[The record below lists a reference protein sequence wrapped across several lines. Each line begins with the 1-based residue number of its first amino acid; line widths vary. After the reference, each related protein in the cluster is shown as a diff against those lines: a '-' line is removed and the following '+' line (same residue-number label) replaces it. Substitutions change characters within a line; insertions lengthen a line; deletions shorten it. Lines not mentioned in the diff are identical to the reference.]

1 MSPVAKTGRGWWLP
15 MLSPLHKSVLLTG
28 FLDVESRLKQM
39 EALLV
44 QGTRRYPLNEYVGD
58 LSPTETKVVADY
70 FARIRSTMQTCLEK
84 HRIPIEVRPTSLRW
98 ALQCGMTMLDV
109 ALSDLG
115 PKRLQGYGSID
126 EAGRQEVQSIQQELT
141 RLTDRVS
148 AYLSERLG
156 HDLPERLAR
165 LEAAPGSVAVLTLLN
180 QVLMRWQLVEFRP
193 ALDAI
198 VQRLESPQYEIAVF
212 GRVSSGKSSLLN
224 HIARM
229 DLLPVGVTPITAV
242 PTRLMRGDSCS
253 AFVQCAEVSQRR
265 IDPKELIEYASEE
278 RNPGNYKHVTGITVS
293 VPSPRLRDG
302 VVLVDTPGIGS
313 LATSGSEE
321 TFAYL
326 PRCDL
331 SVVLIDAGSNLN
343 DDDLSLL
350 RALYEAGIPAQ
361 VLLSKA
367 DLLKPADRQR
377 VLQYVGE
384 QLRRGLNLELTVHP
398 VSIVGQDAALLDAW
412 FEREIEPLWERHRTL
427 VEKSLHRKIAGLRE
441 SVIAVLK
448 TLLAKRRGTYPR
460 SYDGAALSMVERLL
474 DDADAAI
481 ERTEA
486 GRRKWS
492 ADATAMVAI
501 ILQDAARALEESS
514 RHGGSTGSSPV
525 GQVVQQTFVQIGQT
539 AREVVVNLQRT
550 LIRIL
555 ESLAKAA
562 PLVKTETAAI
572 RNAGLGALPTVD
584 LAPLL
589 ATCDCTI
596 PNWALMSGA
605 TTRWMA
611 QRTVEKRLAG
621 RLQQYVRL
629 YNTQLQVWLRDSIA
643 QVVEPY
649 RSQAEVFREQLRRL
663 TTSEAE
669 PGTTADTASLV
680 HDLQELEQADA
691 HQAEMV
697 AQ

>member
-1 MSPVAKTGRGWWLP
+1 
-15 MLSPLHKSVLLTG
+15 MLTPLHKHVLLTG

-84 HRIPIEVRPTSLRW
+84 HHIPIEVRPTSLRW
-98 ALQCGMTMLDV
+98 AVQCGMTMLDV
-109 ALSDLG
+109 ALADLG

-165 LEAAPGSVAVLTLLN
+165 LEAAPGSVAMLSLLN
-180 QVLMRWQLVEFRP
+180 LVVMRWQLVEFRP
-193 ALDAI
+193 ALDTI

-224 HIARM
+224 HIAGM
-229 DLLPVGVTPITAV
+229 DILPVGVTPVTAV
-242 PTRLMRGDSCS
+242 PTRLVRGDSSS
-253 AFVQCAEVSQRR
+253 ALVYCAETNPRR
-265 IDPKELIEYASEE
+265 IDPDDLVEYASEE
-278 RNPGNYKHVTGITVS
+278 KNPGNYKHVTGIIVAL
-293 VPSPRLRDG
+293 PSPRLREG

-331 SVVLIDAGSNLN
+331 SVVLINAGSNLN
-343 DDDLSLL
+343 DDDLTLL
-350 RALYEAGIPAQ
+350 RALYEAGITAQ

-448 TLLAKRRGTYPR
+448 TLLAKRRGTYLR
-460 SYDGAALSMVERLL
+460 NYDGAALKMVERLL

-492 ADATAMVAI
+492 ADATAMVAAI
-501 ILQDAARALEESS
+501 VQDAAKALVESS
-514 RHGGSTGSSPV
+514 RQGGSTGSSPV

-539 AREVVVNLQRT
+539 AREIIINLQRT

-555 ESLAKAA
+555 ESLAKTA
-562 PLVKTETAAI
+562 PLAAADTASI
-572 RNAGLGALPTVD
+572 RNAALAGLPVVD
-584 LAPLL
+584 LTPLL
-589 ATCDCTI
+589 ANCDCTI
-596 PNWALMSGA
+596 PHWAITLPGTA
-605 TTRWMA
+605 PWMA
-611 QRTVEKRLAG
+611 RRIVKNRLAAQ
-621 RLQQYVRL
+621 LEQYVRL
-629 YNTQLQVWLRDSIA
+629 YNTQLQVWLRDTIA
-643 QVVEPY
+643 QLVEPY
-649 RSQAEVFREQLRRL
+649 RSQAEVFREQLRRM
-663 TTSEAE
+663 TTLEAE
-669 PGTTADTASLV
+669 SGETADTAQLV
-680 HDLQELEQADA
+680 ADLRELEQAGVTC
-691 HQAEMV
+691 MT
-697 AQ
+697 